1 MPDRQ
6 RPQIIDPLTAIG
18 GGEQGPYPFD
28 LYQRQCLA
36 QGDSWFSIGA
46 LPPTKTTRILAEL
59 KLLQSTVI
67 VNCAYPGAV
76 LHRMTDTTTAP
87 YFRRFLAGRLA
98 TKWHVILLSGGGNDL
113 IAATGAPPSADLPFR
128 LLRTAAERG
137 PGPLAPAAYISEP
150 GWTTFVG
157 HIGAVFDQLI
167 DLRDSGINRT
177 TPLVWHNYAR
187 VMPRPAPAG
196 LGFGPWLLPALDSY
210 GVPPADRLAVADELL
225 SRLRSLIDDLVAARR
240 QRDPQCAL
248 FVADSMSAGVVLA
261 DPDSTDVS
269 GDWVNEIH
277 LTRGGYQKCAQAWQQ
292 VLDPL
297 LA

>member
-6 RPQIIDPLTAIG
+6 SPQIIDPHAAIG
-18 GGEQGPYPFD
+18 SGEAGAYPFD

-59 KLLQSTVI
+59 QLAQSTVT

-76 LHRMTDTTTAP
+76 LHRMVDTTNSP
-87 YFRRFLAGRLA
+87 LFLRLLCGPLA
-98 TKWHVILLSGGGNDL
+98 IKWHAILFSGGGNDL
-113 IAATGAPPSADLPFR
+113 IAAIAAPPTAALPLR

-137 PGPLAPAAYISEP
+137 TGQLAPADYLSAP
-150 GWTTFVG
+150 GWATFTEHV
-157 HIGAVFDQLI
+157 GAVFMQL
-167 DLRDSGINRT
+167 LARRDSGINRT
-177 TPLVWHNYAR
+177 TPLIWHNYAR

-196 LGFGPWLLPALDSY
+196 LGFGPWLLPALDQY
-210 GVPPADRLAVADELL
+210 AVPPADRLAVSDELM
-225 SRLRSLIDDLVAARR
+225 SRLRRLIDELVAALRA
-240 QRDPQCAL
+240 RDPQCGV

-261 DPDSTDVS
+261 EPDSVDVS

-277 LTRGGYQKCAQAWQQ
+277 LTRTGYRKCADAWQQ